1 MMQEPWSVFPAVL
14 DRYDDML
21 DYVLERARECG
32 VPDKRLLRMQLGF
45 EEAVVNVISY
55 AYDKAA
61 PGKVWLR
68 AGQQGDRFVLEMADK
83 GRPFNPLLKADALQR
98 AGEGTL
104 EEQKI
109 GGLGISFMR
118 RVFDDMSYHYESEEQ
133 PVGNRLLLEM
143 TLE

>member
-68 AGQQGDRFVLEMADK
+68 AGQQGDRFMGARSPASTRSS
-83 GRPFNPLLKADALQR
+83 GRRSPRTRD
-98 AGEGTL
+98 
-104 EEQKI
+104 
-109 GGLGISFMR
+109 
-118 RVFDDMSYHYESEEQ
+118 
-133 PVGNRLLLEM
+133 
-143 TLE
+143 